1 MNEPDVRRTGLRRDF
16 NDLVRSED
24 GKISGAKIGTY
35 AGQYISGH
43 LLLTNATDVID
54 HWDSMAVLFCV
65 LIAPEFYKRLI
76 VMKYGGPTSPGDTQ
90 TTTTDTRIQSK
101 KVVK

>member
-1 MNEPDVRRTGLRRDF
+1 MEQRKSGVRRDF
-16 NDLVRSED
+16 NDLIRSED
-24 GKISGAKIGTY
+24 GKISGSKIGTY

-54 HWDSMAVLFCV
+54 HWDSMAILFAV
-65 LIAPEFYKRLI
+65 LIAPEFYKRMMTL
-76 VMKYGGPTSPGDTQ
+76 KYGGATSPGDTQ

-101 KVVK
+101 KVTK